1 MPVHL
6 AGKVLLRGARMHAQ
20 VVEYCEVRLDYSN
33 ANAKLNG
40 LLGDAQ
46 IVLFAFDL
54 EGLASLRHSMAVVE
68 VLHGLFEPNCDEQAD
83 CDGRNMDEEILPC
96 AHRAVRCMNVE
107 HRYCVFPIGC

>member
-1 MPVHL
+1 
-6 AGKVLLRGARMHAQ
+6 
-20 VVEYCEVRLDYSN
+20 
-33 ANAKLNG
+33 
-40 LLGDAQ
+40 
-46 IVLFAFDL
+46 
-54 EGLASLRHSMAVVE
+54 MAVVE